1 MNLQEATATERHTS
15 RPDMVWIPDGTF
27 RMGSQDFYR
36 EERPVHEVTVSGF
49 WMDCYEVTNQEFAR
63 FAAETG
69 YKTLAER
76 QPKPEDFPGAPP
88 ENLVPGSMV
97 FQKRTGPVDLR
108 NYANWWAWVPGASW
122 RHPEGP
128 DS

>member
-108 NYANWWAWVPGASW
+108 NFANWWA
-122 RHPEGP
+122 
-128 DS
+128 